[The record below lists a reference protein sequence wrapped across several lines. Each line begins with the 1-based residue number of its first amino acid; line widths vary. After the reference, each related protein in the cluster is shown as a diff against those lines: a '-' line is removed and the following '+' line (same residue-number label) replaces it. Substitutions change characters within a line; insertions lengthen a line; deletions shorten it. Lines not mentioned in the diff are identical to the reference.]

1 MECRDAFSLNETV
14 GTIFPIKWLWLKRWM
29 ELKKLIF
36 GGFPTKI
43 NHFQLNVKQFQFF
56 NHHLFEHK

>member
-29 ELKKLIF
+29 ELEKLIF
-36 GGFPTKI
+36 WEFSHQKKKI
-43 NHFQLNVKQFQFF
+43 K
-56 NHHLFEHK
+56 ER